1 MPIDYAPS
9 YVTILG
15 MVRAAGPL
23 MPEPDEDT
31 SSPDVDNPLKDL
43 CQCVIYTRLSRE
55 DDKSHSPETQLYVCE
70 ECARRQG
77 WKVLRVFAQDAK
89 EPISGKAFDARP
101 GWDALSVFLDSLPEK
116 ERSKTCVLVKA
127 FDRFSRNLR
136 EGLETEESF
145 RTEMKV
151 RLRSTD
157 NVYLAPETAEGWMT
171 FVDLLKFAEWERK
184 MIVKRTRDGLATAH
198 RKGIHLGTMPRH
210 FTKDDGGRIMPTS
223 QAMEVVKLR
232 SEGKSYTQIARRV
245 GNVTRQEAFS
255 ICKYLVN
262 ELARGALN

>member
-55 DDKSHSPETQLYVCE
+55 DDKSHS
-70 ECARRQG
+70 
-77 WKVLRVFAQDAK
+77 
-89 EPISGKAFDARP
+89 
-101 GWDALSVFLDSLPEK
+101 
-116 ERSKTCVLVKA
+116 
-127 FDRFSRNLR
+127 
-136 EGLETEESF
+136 
-145 RTEMKV
+145 
-151 RLRSTD
+151 
-157 NVYLAPETAEGWMT
+157 PETAEGWMT